1 MRKAVAKRLL
11 ELMEQKNLTLN
22 GLARLSAVP
31 PSTLKNIIYGKSN
44 NPGVVT
50 LKLLC
55 DGMEISIIEFFNSP
69 IFEKLGYEEID

>member
-1 MRKAVAKRLL
+1 MRKAIAKRLL

-22 GLARLSAVP
+22 GLARISAVP

-55 DGMEISIIEFFNSP
+55 DGMEISIIDFFNSP
-69 IFEKLGYEEID
+69 IFEELGYEEID